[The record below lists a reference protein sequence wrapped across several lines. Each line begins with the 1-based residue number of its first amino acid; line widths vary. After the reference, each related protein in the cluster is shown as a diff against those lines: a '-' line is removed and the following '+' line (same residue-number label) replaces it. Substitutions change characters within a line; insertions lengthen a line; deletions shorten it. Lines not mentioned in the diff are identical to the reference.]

1 MRRAKHSG
9 MKPKPKKRAIQI
21 QVMPKVF
28 DRVALA
34 AEENGRPV
42 ALEVLLRLEK
52 SLETSA

>member
-28 DRVALA
+28 DRVAVA